1 MTDFRSPVHRHS
13 EFFPEAV
20 GVVQLFLLRAIFVDE
35 LGDFHVV
42 AAGFGDFLD
51 SGFVL
56 AAEISRCHLL
66 HMSSEQLLSRI
77 TVDPNICH
85 GKPCIRG
92 LRYPVEFL
100 LELMSSDMTADQILA
115 DYPDL
120 EAADLRA
127 AIAYA
132 ARLSRIK
139 SIEPV
144 AA

>member
-1 MTDFRSPVHRHS
+1 
-13 EFFPEAV
+13 
-20 GVVQLFLLRAIFVDE
+20 
-35 LGDFHVV
+35 
-42 AAGFGDFLD
+42 
-51 SGFVL
+51 
-56 AAEISRCHLL
+56 
-66 HMSSEQLLSRI
+66 MSSQQLLSRI
-77 TVDPNICH
+77 TMDGSICH

-100 LELMSSDMTADQILA
+100 LEMLSGDMTTQQILA

-120 EAADLRA
+120 EADDLRA

-132 ARLSRIK
+132 ARLSRVK

>member
-1 MTDFRSPVHRHS
+1 
-13 EFFPEAV
+13 
-20 GVVQLFLLRAIFVDE
+20 
-35 LGDFHVV
+35 
-42 AAGFGDFLD
+42 
-51 SGFVL
+51 
-56 AAEISRCHLL
+56 
-66 HMSSEQLLSRI
+66 MSSEQLLSRI
-77 TVDPNICH
+77 TMHPDICH

-100 LELMSSDMTADQILA
+100 LELLSGDMTPAQILA

-120 EAADLRA
+120 EADDLRA

-132 ARLSRIK
+132 ARLSRVK